1 MTEVSL
7 FFSTNITAMMSRK
20 NTDKKNKL
28 FDFVVFGTVALLPKM
43 SEWTG
48 VQEKGILELVQ
59 MHS

>member
-1 MTEVSL
+1 M
-7 FFSTNITAMMSRK
+7 FRK